1 MSVADHEPE
10 SNEQVAEA
18 AQWLGGKLDKVGDKV
33 DTLVTS
39 VRWSRIREIVLAV
52 VVAFA
57 VFAVAIGTVALV
69 QVRHQSDE
77 TKQLAVQNAQL
88 LRCQAVF
95 SAATADRT
103 GVLAPLSQDRQNA
116 LTARSDA
123 EVALILTVL
132 TPAPGSTDASRRT
145 AYMGAL
151 AALKDAQ
158 TAYKDADEA
167 YANASAAH
175 PPPPNPATAC

>member
-1 MSVADHEPE
+1 MSVADQEPE
-10 SNEQVAEA
+10 SNSQVARA
-18 AQWLGGKLDKVGDKV
+18 ATFLGEKLDDIGGKV

-39 VRWSRIREIVLAV
+39 VRWSRIREYVLAV
-52 VVAFA
+52 VVALA
-57 VFAVAIGTVALV
+57 LVALGV
-69 QVRHQSDE
+69 SIALYSQVRHQSQD
-77 TKQLAVQNAQL
+77 TARLSVQNAQL

-103 GVLAPLSQDRQNA
+103 GVLAPLSQERQNA

-132 TPAPGSTDASRRT
+132 TPAPGSTPAQRRS
-145 AYMGAL
+145 AYMASL

-158 TAYKDADEA
+158 TAYKQDDQA
-167 YANASAAH
+167 YTAASAAH
-175 PPPPNPATAC
+175 PPPPSPATAC

>member
-1 MSVADHEPE
+1 MSIADKEPE
-10 SNEQVAEA
+10 SNQDVAQA
-18 AQWLGGKLDKVGDKV
+18 ATFLGGKLDDIGGKV

-57 VFAVAIGTVALV
+57 VAAVAVGIWTVV
-69 QVRHQSDE
+69 QVRHQSEE
-77 TKQLAVQNAQL
+77 TARLSLQNAQL
-88 LRCQAVF
+88 IRCQAVF
-95 SAATADRT
+95 AAATADRT

-132 TPAPGSTDASRRT
+132 TPTPGSTLAERRA
-145 AYMGAL
+145 AYMAAL
-151 AALKDAQ
+151 GSLKDAQ
-158 TAYKDADEA
+158 LTYKQADQAYTDAA
-167 YANASAAH
+167 AAH
-175 PPPPNPATAC
+175 PPPANPATAC